1 MQVVN
6 LQFYFNLKSNMGKKD
21 NEFGSQ
27 ADLIKNEAGM
37 AQEDKKASK
46 FSRNSS
52 VRSKVGEFD
61 NVSQLNYF

>member
-1 MQVVN
+1 
-6 LQFYFNLKSNMGKKD
+6 MGKKN

-37 AQEDKKASK
+37 AQDDKKASR

-61 NVSQLNYF
+61 NVSQLN